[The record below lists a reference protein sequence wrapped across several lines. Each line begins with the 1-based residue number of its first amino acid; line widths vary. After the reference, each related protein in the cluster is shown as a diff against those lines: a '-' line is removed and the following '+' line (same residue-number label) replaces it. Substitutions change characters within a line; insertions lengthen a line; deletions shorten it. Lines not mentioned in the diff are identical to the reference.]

1 MSQIADNIQSVRQE
15 LPENVTLVAVSKFK
29 PAEDIMEAYRAGQR
43 IFGENRPQELKWKA
57 ESLPKDIQWHL
68 IGHLQKNKI
77 KMAVPYAALI
87 HSVDTADLLMEIEK
101 YCAREERTADVLIEI
116 HIASEESKHG
126 FTREEV
132 LELLPRL
139 ELHHVRIRGV
149 MGMASFT
156 GDETLI
162 RSEFALLNSVYEE
175 VSRMDLP
182 FLSDFGIRSFGMTN
196 DYRIAVEMGSNM
208 VRIGTK
214 IFGPRDTRL

>member
-101 YCAREERTADVLIEI
+101 YC
-116 HIASEESKHG
+116 EESKHG

-132 LELLPRL
+132 LELLPRI

-175 VSRMDLP
+175 VSRMSLP